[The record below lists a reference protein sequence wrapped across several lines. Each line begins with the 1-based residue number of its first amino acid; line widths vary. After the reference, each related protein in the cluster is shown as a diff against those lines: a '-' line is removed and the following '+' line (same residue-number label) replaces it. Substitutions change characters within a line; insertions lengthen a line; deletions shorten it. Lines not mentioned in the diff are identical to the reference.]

1 MLHSSYN
8 YKNVALPNHSSMSC
22 CISYSFKYEMLLIGG
37 GNKNELQD
45 AVRMREMLLLLLAC
59 INRRAGGEMEEDTT
73 AVFHLLT

>member
-1 MLHSSYN
+1 
-8 YKNVALPNHSSMSC
+8 
-22 CISYSFKYEMLLIGG
+22 MLLIGG

-59 INRRAGGEMEEDTT
+59 INRRAGEMEEDTT

>member
-1 MLHSSYN
+1 
-8 YKNVALPNHSSMSC
+8 
-22 CISYSFKYEMLLIGG
+22 MLLIGG